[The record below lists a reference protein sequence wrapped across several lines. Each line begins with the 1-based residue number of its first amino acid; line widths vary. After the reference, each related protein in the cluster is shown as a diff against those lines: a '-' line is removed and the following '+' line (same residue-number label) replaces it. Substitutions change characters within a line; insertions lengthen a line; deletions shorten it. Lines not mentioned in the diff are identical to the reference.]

1 MKKNIKNLLALC
13 AAGVFALASVSCS
26 DDETTAVRP
35 NVSLPEAGSQTPVA
49 VTCDEVL
56 TGSYSHSFTLT
67 LDQASDITAM
77 GDIRVDES
85 LVEAYNAEHGTSY
98 VVMPTNIYRIPYDNF
113 IIAAGET
120 ESNAL
125 TVEFTGTL
133 YGLQK
138 GTQYLLPI
146 VAVIDDTIADKV
158 DCSSLAHYI
167 AIDVDRELIY
177 TLGLSMQN
185 YSSAM
190 YRTLS
195 LPDNEVVT
203 IEGNTHTFEMR
214 IFCYEWHSGVNY
226 IGTWRGKDT
235 GNNNEAFSGCEIRV
249 TGEEGASNIG
259 NRQCDLTLAS
269 QNKIITPGTWHTI
282 SITCDGTQTGQR
294 TEIAYRYYLDGELIA
309 EAAPTKRFGP
319 TSSQRFQVGY
329 TLTGFQFGNT
339 TSSYYFNGLIGE
351 IRMWKDCLTQEEI
364 RANLRTVENPSKEEM
379 YAYWKIN
386 EGEGTTLKDSSGNGR
401 DLNFPEGTEVAWGAE
416 LED

>member
-1 MKKNIKNLLALC
+1 MKKNIKNLLTLC
-13 AAGVFALASVSCS
+13 TAGVFALASVSCS

-56 TGSYSHSFTLT
+56 AGNYSHSFTLT
-67 LDQASDITAM
+67 LDEPAAVTAM
-77 GDIRVDES
+77 GDIKVDPA
-85 LVEAYNAEHGTSY
+85 LVDTYNAEHGTAY
-98 VVMPTNIYRIPYDNF
+98 VLMPENIYRIPYDNF
-113 IIAAGET
+113 VIAAGQT
-120 ESNAL
+120 ESNTL
-125 TVEFTGTL
+125 TVEFTGSL

-138 GTQYLLPI
+138 GTTYLLPI
-146 VAVIDDTIADKV
+146 AAVIDETIADRV
-158 DCSSLAHYI
+158 DCSDVAHYI
-167 AIDVDRELIY
+167 ALDVDRELIY
-177 TLGLSMQN
+177 TPGLSMQN

-195 LPDNEVVT
+195 IPNNEVVT

-214 IFCYEWHSGVNY
+214 IFCYGWHSGTNY
-226 IGTWRGKDT
+226 IGTWRGQDT
-235 GNNNEAFSGCEIRV
+235 GNNNEAFSGCEVRV

-269 QNKIITPGTWHTI
+269 QGKTISTGTWHTI

-294 TEIAYRYYLDGELIA
+294 QEVAYRYYLDGELIA

-329 TLTGFQFGNT
+329 TLTGFQFGYA
-339 TSSYYFNGLIGE
+339 SSGYYFNGLIGE

-364 RANLRTVENPSKEEM
+364 RSHLRTVENPSKDEM
-379 YAYWKIN
+379 YAYWKLD

-401 DLNFPEGTEVAWGAE
+401 DLTFPEGTEVAWGAE

>member
-1 MKKNIKNLLALC
+1 MKKFVLGIFSFWIL
-13 AAGVFALASVSCS
+13 S
-26 DDETTAVRP
+26 
-35 NVSLPEAGSQTPVA
+35 AGSGWAALPDGGSPADENTEVNDADKQRVQTVQGI
-49 VTCDEVL
+49 VTDKDGEPIIGV
-56 TGSYSHSFTLT
+56 T
-67 LDQASDITAM
+67 I
-77 GDIRVDES
+77 V
-85 LVEAYNAEHGTSY
+85 VNGT
-98 VVMPTNIYRIPYDNF
+98 T
-113 IIAAGET
+113 
-120 ESNAL
+120 
-125 TVEFTGTL
+125 
-133 YGLQK
+133 K
-138 GTQYLLPI
+138 GTTTD
-146 VAVIDDTIADKV
+146 IDGKF
-158 DCSSLAHYI
+158 

-339 TSSYYFNGLIGE
+339 SSSYYFNGLIGE

-379 YAYWKIN
+379 SAYWKIT